1 MKYHLVPK
9 SPEEEETSPETE
21 TPIVPID
28 LDLDPETVEI
38 LLDDRISTGG

>member
-1 MKYHLVPK
+1 MDDNLVSKSLEVVSPPK
-9 SPEEEETSPETE
+9 VENPFT
-21 TPIVPID
+21 PID